1 MNESFVTVVGN
12 LTAEPVL
19 RHTKNG
25 KPFVTLRIASTARR
39 RDPGT
44 GDYVDSGTNYVNV
57 VAFNGLAANVEASFT
72 RGQRV
77 IVYGRLRVN
86 QYLTKDNATAT
97 SVEVEAY
104 NAGHDLTWGRSTFAR
119 PARLPGEAVSID
131 RLDEQQVQDAMY
143 GPGAASAGMPP
154 GHGSGRPGDHLSP
167 AHDGT
172 PPTDG
177 PPRTDGPPPID
188 TGALVARDRDPRTD
202 PSVAAAVG

>member
-25 KPFVTLRIASTARR
+25 KPFVTLRIASTTRR
-39 RDPGT
+39 RDPAT

-57 VAFNGLAANVEASFT
+57 VAFNGLAANVEASFR

-86 QYLTKDNATAT
+86 QYLTKDNTAAT

-119 PARLPGEAVSID
+119 PGRPAGEAVAVD
-131 RLDEQQVQDAMY
+131 RLDEQQVQEAMY
-143 GPGAASAGMPP
+143 GPGEPTAGMPP
-154 GHGSGRPGDHLSP
+154 APSSGAAEDGS
-167 AHDGT
+167 
-172 PPTDG
+172 
-177 PPRTDGPPPID
+177 PPID
-188 TGALVARDRDPRTD
+188 NAAPFEGEAPFERTGDPQSD
-202 PSVAAAVG
+202 AYVVAAVG